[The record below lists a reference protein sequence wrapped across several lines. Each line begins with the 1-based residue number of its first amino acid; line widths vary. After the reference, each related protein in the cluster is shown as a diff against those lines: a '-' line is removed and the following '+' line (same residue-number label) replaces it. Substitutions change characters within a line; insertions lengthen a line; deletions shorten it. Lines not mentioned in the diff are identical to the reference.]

1 MVLAM
6 ASVLAKAFVFS
17 PQPAD
22 DERLPAQGEWTYEDY
37 RRLPDDGWRYEVLRG
52 ELHMTPAPNWKH
64 QQAVYSLGVLLKLF
78 LQRRH
83 LGKACPAPID
93 VILPAVATPVQP
105 DLVFISKDRMEIIK
119 EGGIEGAPDL
129 IIEVLSP
136 SNWLTDRR
144 TKFEIYALAGVREYW
159 IADPRVRSLEV
170 FALRNGVYELLGKFG
185 PGEKARSE
193 VLPGFEPAIDE
204 IFAD

>member
-6 ASVLAKAFVFS
+6 ASVLAKAFAFS

-64 QQAVYSLGVLLKLF
+64 QQAVYSLGFLLKLF
-78 LQRRH
+78 LQRRR

-185 PGEKARSE
+185 PGEKADSE